1 MITKTTRDKQ
11 EDQLYGE
18 LLDIE
23 LEMMNKLNLLIQ
35 AEWNAPPVKRR
46 LEALNIQREK
56 MYDEL
61 EKSGFFVDGQYV
73 DGISG
78 VWRVK

>member
-1 MITKTTRDKQ
+1 MITKTIRDKQ

-35 AEWNAPPVKRR
+35 AEWNAAPVKQG
-46 LEALNIQREK
+46 LEALNVQREK

-61 EKSGFFVDGQYV
+61 ERSGFFVDGQYV
-73 DGISG
+73 K
-78 VWRVK
+78 RVK

>member
-35 AEWNAPPVKRR
+35 AEWNAPPVK
-46 LEALNIQREK
+46 QREK

-73 DGISG
+73 E
-78 VWRVK
+78 RVK